1 MHFKKLMYTIQFQNN
16 TTSTA
21 YVHNTRSAHAPL
33 VLHDDEATIQ
43 NERAPILPVY
53 NATMIFSPIPPPPS
67 SLLAGDACRDLG
79 DGADA
84 DGRGAGVRHPPP
96 APSSPAPPAPGEEA
110 EAPRAWRGP
119 GVAAA
124 TTLRARRGRSPREP
138 GAARAGGRWGAMQ
151 RVPPRL
157 LSHRHRP
164 AGVGAEGGRGGC
176 GGGRPRQGH
185 ELDAARAKECGGR
198 QKRRR
203 KLVRQGRA
211 GEGGASIPPAGWG
224 AGGRRRGAG
233 MLGGWAAAAA
243 VAGVCGRRGGSRKAR
258 AKSRLH
264 PPAPT
269 AATPTASPPPPQARG
284 PPPMSPCP
292 PPLHPT
298 GGSLL
303 GIRMPHPPAPPRSP
317 SLPSRHRRRRR
328 IPDARLLGDAGL
340 CARPRACGFGCQTIP
355 LGSTCLRF
363 PTAWD
368 TS

>member
-110 EAPRAWRGP
+110 EAARASRGP
-119 GVAAA
+119 RVAAA

-151 RVPPRL
+151 RVPPAP
-157 LSHRHRP
+157 SSTATGRP
-164 AGVGAEGGRGGC
+164 AWVRRAGAAGAAAADRGRVTSLTRLGRRSAGDDRSGAGNWCGKGGRGRARDGKD
-176 GGGRPRQGH
+176 GH
-185 ELDAARAKECGGR
+185 
-198 QKRRR
+198 
-203 KLVRQGRA
+203 
-211 GEGGASIPPAGWG
+211 
-224 AGGRRRGAG
+224 
-233 MLGGWAAAAA
+233 
-243 VAGVCGRRGGSRKAR
+243 
-258 AKSRLH
+258 
-264 PPAPT
+264 
-269 AATPTASPPPPQARG
+269 
-284 PPPMSPCP
+284 
-292 PPLHPT
+292 
-298 GGSLL
+298 
-303 GIRMPHPPAPPRSP
+303 
-317 SLPSRHRRRRR
+317 
-328 IPDARLLGDAGL
+328 
-340 CARPRACGFGCQTIP
+340 
-355 LGSTCLRF
+355 
-363 PTAWD
+363 
-368 TS
+368 